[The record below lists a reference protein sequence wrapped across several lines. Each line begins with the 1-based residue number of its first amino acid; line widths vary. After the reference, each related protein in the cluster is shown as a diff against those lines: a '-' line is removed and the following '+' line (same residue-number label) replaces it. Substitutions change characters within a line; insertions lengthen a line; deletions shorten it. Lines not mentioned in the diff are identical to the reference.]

1 MRKLLLCVPMIML
14 LSACGHAPGG
24 VGPAEELA
32 LTIRGEYAAL
42 STWTAQA
49 EITADYGQRVY
60 EYTVAAEFDGEQTR
74 LTLTAPDTVTG
85 LTAVLTEDSGALE
98 FDGLWVETGPLDP
111 EGSPPPPP
119 CPPWWRRPAPAIS
132 PPAAWRR
139 TVCCG
144 WTAATRNRTPAPG
157 RRPPCGSSRTAISSC
172 GERSAGR
179 AFGPSGVTFPT
190 FLRHDFAEDIIP
202 APHAR

>member
-60 EYTVAAEFDGEQTR
+60 EYAVAAEFDGAQTR
-74 LTLTAPDTVTG
+74 LTLTAPDTVAG

-111 EGSPPPPP
+111 EGLT
-119 CPPWWRRPAPAIS
+119 PA
-132 PPAAWRR
+132 AAWRR

-144 WTAATRNRTPAPG
+144 WTAATRKQTPAQG

-202 APHAR
+202 APHTR